1 MSVGFTNPEA
11 ARHRRGQGVLE
22 FILSMGLLGLMM
34 AATALTLRHVL
45 AAQHKI
51 DQEAGLIQQFQTLG
65 ARIQADVTASCPQ
78 GLTVESQGLAALSPE
93 NPQYTG
99 LYSHLLWKSYHM
111 YRWDSARKEV
121 LWLKQPLSTPTDLAV
136 ALPSLPTTGG
146 QSLARGVDLLEFE
159 QDGPMVRMRIAGSQ
173 VRYRGVEKV
182 EYEMAALCRNP

>member
-1 MSVGFTNPEA
+1 MSVGSTNPE
-11 ARHRRGQGVLE
+11 RGQGLLE
-22 FILSMGLLGLMM
+22 FVLAMGLLGLLM

-65 ARIQADVTASCPQ
+65 ARIQADVSASCPQ
-78 GLTVESQGLAALSPE
+78 GLTVESQGVSILSPE
-93 NPQYTG
+93 NPQYAG
-99 LYSHLLWKSYHM
+99 LYSHLLWKSYHI
-111 YRWDSARKEV
+111 YRWDSTRKEV
-121 LWLKQPLSTPTDLAV
+121 LWLKQPLATATDV
-136 ALPSLPTTGG
+136 PVPLPSLPASGG

-159 QDGPMVRMRIAGSQ
+159 QDGPLVRMRVAGSQ